1 MNRFFGVLYYT
12 LLAVEWV
19 ILFGGL
25 AASVPLWLSVS
36 PEAGLLS
43 IVAAMVSLNALKLES
58 ISFGNL
64 GSR

>member
-1 MNRFFGVLYYT
+1 MNKFFSYLYYT
-12 LLAVEWV
+12 MLVLEWV

-25 AASVPLWLSVS
+25 IAAVPLWLTTG

-43 IVAAMVSLNALKLES
+43 IIAAVMALNALKLES